1 MKTRIKIA
9 LLLITSSLT
18 IFLFFW
24 GCIYYLLQN
33 YSFEDFYKRLK
44 TRATL
49 AAQRSFEA
57 ESIDAES
64 LRILREKHLERLD
77 QEKEYVFSVD
87 ATSSLEQ
94 IARRE
99 GLPAHFIQGIL
110 KEGYRQLNI
119 GETYYAGI
127 RHQDAS
133 GNHVAV
139 VSARNYYA
147 SHHLRFIRNLI
158 AISLVSF
165 IAIISFLSFYFS
177 NRIFT
182 PIRNI
187 TNKVKLISSENIHLR
202 IEERQND
209 HELGQLISTFN
220 DLLNRLETA
229 FAVQNNFISNASHE
243 FSTPL
248 TAIMGEAE
256 VMLMKDRSIPEY
268 KQTLSNILQQSER
281 LNDITKTLLYL
292 AETGYTS
299 RVIEQTILR
308 TDELV
313 WEATDIVKKLIPR
326 SSIHVDM
333 SLLPENHM
341 KLKTRGSKP
350 LLLIAITNILNN
362 ASKYSDNGNVSI
374 SIASSDMHVLVI
386 VRDNGIGIPASEMQ
400 FIYDPFFRAS
410 NTKRYEG
417 YGIGLPLCK
426 NILTIH
432 KGNILVTSRLNQGT
446 TVEIKL
452 PLASNPT
459 AADSPGRS

>member
-57 ESIDAES
+57 DGIDAES
-64 LRILREKHLERLD
+64 LRLLREKHLERLD
-77 QEKEYVFSVD
+77 QEKEYVFTVD
-87 ATSSLEQ
+87 GEIDLRKNAQREHLPLPFLE
-94 IARRE
+94 
-99 GLPAHFIQGIL
+99 GIL
-110 KEGYRQLNI
+110 RDGYRQLNI

-127 RHQDAS
+127 RHIDTS
-133 GNHVAV
+133 GTHLAI

-147 SHHLRFIRNLI
+147 THHLRFIRNLI

-165 IAIISFLSFYFS
+165 VAIISFLSFYFS

-202 IEERQND
+202 IEEREND
-209 HELGQLISTFN
+209 HELSQLISTFN

-256 VMLMKDRSIPEY
+256 VTLMKDRSIPEY
-268 KQTLSNILQQSER
+268 KQTLTNILQQSER

-299 RVIEQTILR
+299 RVIEQTLLR

-313 WEATDIVKKLIPR
+313 WEATHIVKKLIPN
-326 SSIHVDM
+326 SSIQVDM
-333 SLLPENHM
+333 GLLPDNPM
-341 KLKTRGSKP
+341 KLKTQGSKP
-350 LLLIAITNILNN
+350 LLLIALTNILNN
-362 ASKYSDNGNVSI
+362 ACKYSDNGNVTI
-374 SIASSDMHVLVI
+374 SIASSDHHVVVI
-386 VRDNGIGIPASEMQ
+386 VRDTGIGIPASEMQ

-410 NTKRYEG
+410 NTQKYEG

-432 KGNILVTSRLNQGT
+432 KGSIHVDSRLNHGT
-446 TVEIKL
+446 TVEIRL
-452 PLASNPT
+452 PHAFS
-459 AADSPGRS
+459 